1 MTTTL
6 ISYFELKCYFYHPKV
21 GVGIIILIVRQEDK
35 IRRILGKKVVDQKL
49 NTRIVKKKP
58 TFLPTLQIS
67 CKHFHIISKSTQ
79 KMHGYF

>member
-1 MTTTL
+1 MTTAL

-21 GVGIIILIVRQEDK
+21 GVGIIILIVRQE
-35 IRRILGKKVVDQKL
+35 DQKL